1 MKFKSF
7 TGKQV
12 MVRDKILTFTSEEY
26 ETEDKDEIKA
36 LEGAKNVEKV
46 EGRKARAKAEE

>member
-7 TGKQV
+7 KGKSLFV
-12 MVRDKILTFTSEEY
+12 GSKILTFKCEFY

-36 LEGAKNVEKV
+36 LESAQGVEKV
-46 EGRKARAKAEE
+46 ELRKRAKAEE

>member
-7 TGKQV
+7 PGKQV
-12 MVRDKILTFTSEEY
+12 MVGNRILTIETGEY

-46 EGRKARAKAEE
+46 DGRKARAKAED